1 MELQENEADDDKGDD
16 DDKTTKSAEKNIRV
30 KKKHAFH
37 ANLRN
42 VVIKTSA
49 KKRSAS

>member
-1 MELQENEADDDKGDD
+1 MVLQENEADDGD

>member
-1 MELQENEADDDKGDD
+1 MELQENEADDGDD
-16 DDKTTKSAEKNIRV
+16 DDKTTKSTEKNIRV

-49 KKRSAS
+49 S